1 MVRKKTSKSFHST
14 ALKVGKNGKDDEL
27 DKTHG
32 SESDESLQWE
42 DFFGSSVDIASALLD
57 MYDRSVSKEPQPK
70 DPASNTGENN
80 LSSGVHG
87 AKKETVANLQPI
99 SSSRPRH
106 NLPTGA
112 KLHLSLSPLQGKD
125 CPRPLSSSSLSSSSS
140 SSSSSP
146 RRDSK
151 KLYLASIESLDDE
164 FSEDCSRRTAK
175 SRDQSPPDRVRNK
188 AENMSLYEG
197 SQSNCSTHSVASIPL
212 QTSGSRNS
220 SLSHT
225 DRVILEIMETERT
238 YVQDLQEIIEGYLQY
253 IPGNAGTRVDI
264 RSLTDLFCNIED
276 IYNFNRAFLQDLEMC
291 GLDSVAVARCF
302 FKHSYGFAI
311 YTQYCTNYPRTVSIL
326 TDLMRNSETAE
337 VFKERQIALCHNLP
351 LGSYLLKPVQRILR
365 YRLLL
370 ENIVKTSNKDCE
382 GYADIKNALSVMTGI
397 AYHINDMKKRHEN
410 AVRVQEIQSLLY
422 GWDGHDL
429 TTYGE
434 LVAEGAF
441 RMYRTKTLRHLFIF
455 DKMLLI
461 VKKKEEGILCY
472 KTHIMCSNL
481 MLIESIQ
488 GEPLCFHVIP
498 FDNPREQYTFQAR
511 NGEQKREWCLQ
522 LKRVILEN
530 YNAVIPSHAR
540 QLVMELG
547 QSKQEGSVP
556 LEKSSSKRQLS
567 APEYLEK
574 RKQERRKSES
584 NLKPFK
590 IKKGAKKVRDL
601 SPSFKS
607 VISGYDRHSH
617 QSLSASY
624 DGVVDSKESVKPHGR
639 WRRAS
644 VDAIPGKMNHSN
656 DEIQRSFGTP
666 SYADTCVSDSEK
678 RSNVHFPFHYKEYGC
693 EKERSDAG
701 KRQHK
706 SLPEET
712 TDTENDD
719 LLYFRPPPQTLS
731 VSEEINGISDDV
743 GGEYVTF
750 YFTNNNAQRQQSEI
764 ITPVIMVEDS
774 YDDGYCTL
782 SPNMFLPD
790 PTSSLYV
797 GQSSGKVSD
806 SSSCSNDSHKTSNND
821 MKISADYDNLVYLWT
836 RLGTI
841 QINSETDNAS
851 ECSVHTPSL
860 RRVHSFTG
868 IEEQSY
874 NSSSREKNSLGFM
887 QTNSVPR
894 DGNSNSSLQLPSSS
908 DILSPP
914 SPSPC
919 VSEQE
924 DYVSSYTQKS
934 ISLPWDFHTG
944 KEALLLSPI
953 HAPVSS
959 SKTGSQHFTSVADS
973 FLGSSSE
980 LSTAADKSQSDD
992 FVADLEKYIENAQEK
1007 KRNSCF
1013 PVNEKEFV
1021 GNDSYSDRASTLYN
1035 STVSINSLSLN
1046 QKMHKEEEKC
1056 SVKTVY
1062 SGSSKRTSTM
1072 KRPQDRSSCEFLSNS
1087 RSSSCDD
1094 NSNKSSEVT
1103 TMGAKFVQSL
1113 GKAYSAVVKQK
1124 NRGTKNSKTPKLQV
1138 LEKNS
1143 CLHMPGSSAIGAR
1156 VAYPLDSEY
1165 CMLDSFFPLRKNK
1178 SECIESSRPD
1188 SLLSASSNLTSSWDS
1203 EKMLSSCSLNF
1214 SIGNLQ
1220 SHISNVGHEEFH
1232 ASHESSMQAKH
1243 TCSSTIS
1250 LSSLP
1255 KMPYNSHVEQSEFR
1269 LSDSFPV
1276 SNAIA
1281 PANSLPRF
1289 FPKDDG
1295 SDYGIT
1301 STSEPCGDS
1310 PSDNSDISG
1319 DSYYEKTFE
1328 AIEDELIEQMFRDSA
1343 IYSDPDELDLNTLTH
1358 EQNII
1363 SNMNDEVLNAV
1374 VDEAEN
1380 LPSIDYNT
1388 SVLNMVSAYSPVRES
1403 ETTSSVFQ
1411 PQRNNLFTRPVNK
1424 NIQERLE
1431 CLKNQN
1437 NPKSD
1442 SDSSSLKGLKS
1453 IQERWKELEQWKN
1466 SNVGIVN
1473 SESNDDFTMTN
1484 HFPESKVNTNAT
1496 PNDENNQPKG
1506 KGWVKHVVR
1515 KLQNETSS

>member
-1 MVRKKTSKSFHST
+1 MCLTMRMQ
-14 ALKVGKNGKDDEL
+14 A
-27 DKTHG
+27 
-32 SESDESLQWE
+32 
-42 DFFGSSVDIASALLD
+42 
-57 MYDRSVSKEPQPK
+57 
-70 DPASNTGENN
+70 N
-80 LSSGVHG
+80 LMSRSSG
-87 AKKETVANLQPI
+87 KIFL
-99 SSSRPRH
+99 
-106 NLPTGA
+106 
-112 KLHLSLSPLQGKD
+112 
-125 CPRPLSSSSLSSSSS
+125 
-140 SSSSSP
+140 
-146 RRDSK
+146 
-151 KLYLASIESLDDE
+151 
-164 FSEDCSRRTAK
+164 
-175 SRDQSPPDRVRNK
+175 
-188 AENMSLYEG
+188 
-197 SQSNCSTHSVASIPL
+197 
-212 QTSGSRNS
+212 
-220 SLSHT
+220 
-225 DRVILEIMETERT
+225 
-238 YVQDLQEIIEGYLQY
+238 GYLQY
-253 IPGNAGTRVDI
+253 IPGHAGSKVDI
-264 RSLTDLFCNIED
+264 KSLTDLFCNIED
-276 IYNFNRAFLQDLEMC
+276 IYNFNRSFLQDLEMC

-302 FKHSYGFAI
+302 FKHSYGFSI

-326 TDLMRNSETAE
+326 TDLMRNLETAE

-498 FDNPREQYTFQAR
+498 FDNPREQHTFQAR

-574 RKQERRKSES
+574 RKQERRKSEG
-584 NLKPFK
+584 NLKQFR

-607 VISGYDRHSH
+607 VVSGYESHSH
-617 QSLSASY
+617 QSLSASF
-624 DGVVDSKESVKPHGR
+624 DGMVNSKEPAKPHGR

-644 VDAIPGKMNHSN
+644 VDAILGKINHSN
-656 DEIQRSFGTP
+656 DEIQRSFRMP

-678 RSNVHFPFHYKEYGC
+678 RSNVHFPFHFKEYSSG
-693 EKERSDAG
+693 KERLDAG

-731 VSEEINGISDDV
+731 VSEEIDGISDDV

-750 YFTNNNAQRQQSEI
+750 YFTNNHANHQQREI
-764 ITPVIMVEDS
+764 VTPVIMVEDN

-806 SSSCSNDSHKTSNND
+806 SSSCSNDSHKTSNNE

-841 QINSETDNAS
+841 QVNSETDNAS
-851 ECSVHTPSL
+851 ECSVHTPAL

-868 IEEQSY
+868 TEQQ
-874 NSSSREKNSLGFM
+874 NFPSREKNSLSFM
-887 QTNSVPR
+887 QSNSIPR
-894 DGNSNSSLQLPSSS
+894 DDNSNSSLQLPCSF

-919 VSEQE
+919 LSEQE
-924 DYVSSYTQKS
+924 QYVNSYTQKS
-934 ISLPWDFHTG
+934 VSLPWDFHTG
-944 KEALLLSPI
+944 KEIMLLSPI
-953 HAPVSS
+953 HAPASNAKS
-959 SKTGSQHFTSVADS
+959 ESPHFTRAADS

-980 LSTAADKSQSDD
+980 LNQATDKNQSDD
-992 FVADLEKYIENAQEK
+992 FVADLEKYIESAQEK

-1013 PVNEKEFV
+1013 PVNEKEFL
-1021 GNDSYSDRASTLYN
+1021 GNDSYSDRGSTLYN
-1035 STVSINSLSLN
+1035 STVSINSLSSN
-1046 QKMHKEEEKC
+1046 SKIYQEEKC
-1056 SVKTVY
+1056 SIKAVLC
-1062 SGSSKRTSTM
+1062 SGGLKRTSTV
-1072 KRPQDRSSCEFLSNS
+1072 KQAQDRSSSEFLCNS

-1094 NSNKSSEVT
+1094 NSNKSNEIT
-1103 TMGAKFVQSL
+1103 TMGAKFVHSL
-1113 GKAYSAVVKQK
+1113 GKAYSAMMKQK
-1124 NRGTKNSKTPKLQV
+1124 SKGSKNSKAPKSPV

-1165 CMLDSFFPLRKNK
+1165 CMLDNFLPLRKNRG
-1178 SECIESSRPD
+1178 ESAETSRPD
-1188 SLLSASSNLTSSWDS
+1188 SLLSASSNITSCDS
-1203 EKMLSSCSLNF
+1203 GKMLSSCSLTC
-1214 SIGNLQ
+1214 SISNLPN
-1220 SHISNVGHEEFH
+1220 HISGISQEE
-1232 ASHESSMQAKH
+1232 SHVSRESPLPAKH
-1243 TCSSTIS
+1243 TCSSIS
-1250 LSSLP
+1250 LSSLS
-1255 KMPYNSHVEQSEFR
+1255 KIPYNSHIEHSEFR
-1269 LSDSFPV
+1269 MSDSFPG
-1276 SNAIA
+1276 SNILA
-1281 PANSLPRF
+1281 PANSLPKF
-1289 FPKDDG
+1289 FSKDDG
-1295 SDYGIT
+1295 LEYCIS
-1301 STSEPCGDS
+1301 STTEPCGGS
-1310 PSDNSDISG
+1310 PSENSDISG

-1328 AIEDELIEQMFRDSA
+1328 AIENELIEQMFRDSA
-1343 IYSDPDELDLNTLTH
+1343 IYSDPDELDLNALTQ
-1358 EQNII
+1358 EQNIP
-1363 SNMNDEVLNAV
+1363 SNMNDEVPNTV
-1374 VDEAEN
+1374 VDEAEH
-1380 LPSIDYNT
+1380 LPSTDYST
-1388 SVLNMVSAYSPVRES
+1388 SVQNISSYVPLMED
-1403 ETTSSVFQ
+1403 ETSSVFH
-1411 PQRNNLFTRPVNK
+1411 PQRNNLFTRPVNR
-1424 NIQERLE
+1424 NIEERLE

-1437 NPKSD
+1437 YSKS
-1442 SDSSSLKGLKS
+1442 SADSSSLKGLKS
-1453 IQERWKELEQWKN
+1453 IQERWKELEKWQN
-1466 SNVGIVN
+1466 SNVGIIN
-1473 SESNDDFTMTN
+1473 SESNDDFSMTN
-1484 HFPESKVNTNAT
+1484 NHPDSKMNSNAI
-1496 PNDENNQPKG
+1496 PNDENSQPKG

-1515 KLQNETSS
+1515 KLQNETA